1 MDNTYLLYKS
11 LHILGVILFVGNI
24 IITGWWKVM
33 ADRTRHPAI
42 IAYAQRQV
50 TLTDFVF
57 TAGGSALVL
66 LTGIA
71 NAQVMGVVVK
81 NHIAV
86 DLTTL
91 TVRWLANGYW
101 LFVLSGILWVLVLIP
116 VQIKQA
122 RMARTF
128 AEGSPIP
135 ALYWKL
141 CRVWLWVGALAT
153 ILPLGNLYWM
163 VFKPA

>member
-1 MDNTYLLYKS
+1 MDNSYLLYKS

-33 ADRTRHPAI
+33 ADRTRNPVI

-57 TAGGSALVL
+57 TAGGAALVL
-66 LTGIA
+66 ITGVI
-71 NAQVMGVVVK
+71 NAQAMGLVVKHGVV
-81 NHIAV
+81 I
-86 DLTTL
+86 DLSTL
-91 TVRWLANGYW
+91 TLRWLANGYW
-101 LFVLSGILWVLVLIP
+101 LFVVSGILWVLVLIP
-116 VQIKQA
+116 IQIKQA
-122 RMARTF
+122 RMARAF
-128 AEGSPIP
+128 AGGGPIP

-141 CRVWLWVGALAT
+141 CSVWLWVGILAT
-153 ILPLGNLYWM
+153 LLPLGNLYWM